1 MIISHVLVKRRSPM
15 NNILKYPIRNY
26 FPQGIIAALLVLCIT
41 LPSWAID
48 VKEFGAKGDGK
59 TDDTEAILKA
69 IQNSI
74 DGQVEFPKGKYKIT
88 RTIEI
93 KLADHGALS
102 ISGSGGT
109 GSILMTGEG
118 PAFRFIGSHDKGSAL
133 PSTVKPIT
141 WEKERMPMIS
151 DLEIVGVN
159 ENADGLEFRNTMQ
172 PTIRGVLIREV
183 RNGIHLTSRNRNIII
198 DDCHIY
204 NASGFGVFLDNVDI
218 HQFIISD
225 SHISYCK
232 KGGIN
237 VSGSAIRN
245 FQITGNDIEYNCDPE
260 GVVSADILIDCSQ
273 EGSSVREG
281 TISGNTIQA
290 IYSPGGANIRF
301 IGSES
306 NANKVGLWSIT
317 GNHIGNQ
324 DFNIDLDQSRGIS
337 IVGNTFMRGY
347 DRNIVV
353 KNSKN
358 IIISD
363 NVIDRNEDYYLKPSK
378 SGGVMIEQGQNV
390 IFSNNIIEGSEAGNE
405 QEGGSLL
412 VRNSKYISLN
422 NNQIKDARY
431 HGIQVIDSKGIMVT
445 DCIITEDLK
454 LPRMISGI
462 ALQGDCSETVVRGN
476 NVLTGTKTAI
486 DNNAKNATIESN
498 IITKTNH
505 Q

>member
-1 MIISHVLVKRRSPM
+1 MITSKGLAKRKNHM
-15 NNILKYPIRNY
+15 NNILKHTNKNY
-26 FPQGIIAALLVLCIT
+26 SPCRLALIIFT
-41 LPSWAID
+41 LFLTLSSWAAD

-69 IQNSI
+69 IQNSVN
-74 DGQVEFPKGKYKIT
+74 GQIEFPKGEYKIT

-93 KLADHGALS
+93 RLSEHGTLS
-102 ISGSGGT
+102 VSGNGGT
-109 GSILMTGEG
+109 GKILMAGEG

-141 WEKERMPMIS
+141 WEKERMPMVS
-151 DLEIVGVN
+151 DLEILGLN
-159 ENADGLEFRNTMQ
+159 EKADGLEFRNTMQ
-172 PTIRGVLIREV
+172 PTIRGVLIRNV

-198 DDCHIY
+198 DNCHIY
-204 NASGFGVFLDNVDI
+204 NASGIGVFLDDVDI

-232 KGGIN
+232 KGGIK
-237 VSGSAIRN
+237 VSGSSIRN

-301 IGSES
+301 IGSAS
-306 NANKVGLWSIT
+306 NANKIGLWSIT

-324 DFNIDLDQSRGIS
+324 DFNIDLVQSRGIS
-337 IVGNTFMRGY
+337 IIGNTFMRGY

-358 IIISD
+358 IIMSD
-363 NVIDRNEDYYLKPSK
+363 NIIDRNEDYYLKPSK
-378 SGGVMIEQGQNV
+378 SGGVMIEHGQNI
-390 IFSNNIIEGSEAGNE
+390 IFNNNIVEGSEAGDE
-405 QEGGSLL
+405 QVGGSVL
-412 VRNSKYISLN
+412 VRESKYISLN

-454 LPRMISGI
+454 QPRMISGI
-462 ALQGDCSETVVRGN
+462 ALQGECAETVVRGN
-476 NVLTGTKTAI
+476 TIRTGTKAAI
-486 DNNAKNATIESN
+486 DNNAKSVLLESN
-498 IITKTNH
+498 IITTN
-505 Q
+505 